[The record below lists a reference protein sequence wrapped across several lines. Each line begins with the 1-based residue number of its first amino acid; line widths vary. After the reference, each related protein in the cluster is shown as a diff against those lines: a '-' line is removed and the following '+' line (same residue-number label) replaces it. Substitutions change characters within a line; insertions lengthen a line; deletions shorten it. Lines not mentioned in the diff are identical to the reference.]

1 MARWSKSGIGIRAR
15 SPIGQAQ
22 IFLSI
27 CSPIKLET
35 NRPARLGLEKIGPG
49 KIYPNYGA
57 HSDKLTLGLHDSNE
71 KFHFQT

>member
-1 MARWSKSGIGIRAR
+1 MLIPIMARWSKSGIGIRAR

-27 CSPIKLET
+27 CSPIKLKT

-49 KIYPNYGA
+49 PCLMVTCVFGQILKNLYFGP
-57 HSDKLTLGLHDSNE
+57 L
-71 KFHFQT
+71 